1 MKYRPWSMGLLA
13 AALILTA
20 GCAGTEKRD
29 IETQLI
35 DAFRE
40 EGKTVEVKNERDRE
54 VGVIDPTRRFSE
66 RGCPLARIRKWKDD
80 VKVEDREVEVCGD
93 RDGRKK

>member
-1 MKYRPWSMGLLA
+1 MKHCPWSMGLLA
-13 AALILTA
+13 ATLILTA

-40 EGKTVEVKNERDRE
+40 EGKTVEIKDERHKE
-54 VGVIDPTRRFSE
+54 VYVIDPTQRLSE
-66 RGCPLARIRKWKDD
+66 RGCPIARIRKWKDD
-80 VKVEDREVEVCGD
+80 VKVEDKEVEVCSD
-93 RDGRKK
+93 RDGRRK

>member
-29 IETQLI
+29 IETQI
-35 DAFRE
+35 VEAFIE
-40 EGKTVEVKNERDRE
+40 EGKTVEICSKQDWS
-54 VGVIDPTRRFSE
+54 IQ
-66 RGCPLARIRKWKDD
+66 
-80 VKVEDREVEVCGD
+80 
-93 RDGRKK
+93 